1 LQRVSNRTIEYLR
14 KNFDESIDVKFY
26 LREEY
31 RPVEIE
37 GSGDCSGKPYE
48 FPMNSES
55 GIRGRIEV
63 YSEGNI
69 EDDLKHHLGIIAD
82 EFAQAIQR
90 LERIDQ
96 LKRKDLTGAFTKSY
110 TQDELIPE
118 LRNSG
123 DDFAIIQFDIDDFSR
138 VNNQYSHEFGSEV
151 LAALS
156 ERLKKSLSEID
167 NRTYLCKAGGDE
179 FYVLVTDVKI
189 DESTEIAEDVLSE
202 ARGMTKIHPD
212 SGDEI
217 SITLSVGVAHFPTD
231 ADHIEELIEK
241 ADNACYKSKALGKN
255 TVEPAKNIISDAI
268 SKHQISKEFK
278 NKLGDLYIDYELHSI
293 EREFDIDDDGFAEF
307 DGTRTVTQKTETADG
322 FPIILTSEG
331 EISNTRSK
339 NVEIKYAINDHSSAY
354 VYALEIPK
362 VRQEVGTPIDVNFAC
377 SLGKAYPDRTEY
389 HQTELS
395 LSDPPI
401 YIEDTFRFQGET
413 MPEEAY
419 VQEYSRDQG
428 QWVDMSPSSC
438 DKEDVTLD
446 TDDQVIHSRVE
457 VADTPI
463 VIRTVWEY

>member
-1 LQRVSNRTIEYLR
+1 
-14 KNFDESIDVKFY
+14 
-26 LREEY
+26 
-31 RPVEIE
+31 
-37 GSGDCSGKPYE
+37 
-48 FPMNSES
+48 
-55 GIRGRIEV
+55 
-63 YSEGNI
+63 
-69 EDDLKHHLGIIAD
+69 
-82 EFAQAIQR
+82 
-90 LERIDQ
+90 
-96 LKRKDLTGAFTKSY
+96 
-110 TQDELIPE
+110 
-118 LRNSG
+118 
-123 DDFAIIQFDIDDFSR
+123 
-138 VNNQYSHEFGSEV
+138 
-151 LAALS
+151 
-156 ERLKKSLSEID
+156 
-167 NRTYLCKAGGDE
+167 
-179 FYVLVTDVKI
+179 
-189 DESTEIAEDVLSE
+189 
-202 ARGMTKIHPD
+202 
-212 SGDEI
+212 
-217 SITLSVGVAHFPTD
+217 
-231 ADHIEELIEK
+231 
-241 ADNACYKSKALGKN
+241 
-255 TVEPAKNIISDAI
+255 
-268 SKHQISKEFK
+268 
-278 NKLGDLYIDYELHSI
+278 
-293 EREFDIDDDGFAEF
+293 
-307 DGTRTVTQKTETADG
+307 VTQKTETADG